1 MSDKRAC
8 GENAEKVTR
17 FPEKRW
23 EAFPV
28 SVNLGN
34 RRHAEMLPVNAALE

>member
-8 GENAEKVTR
+8 GEYAEKGTC

-28 SVNLGN
+28 CVNLGN
-34 RRHAEMLPVNAALE
+34 

>member
-8 GENAEKVTR
+8 GENAEKVMC

-34 RRHAEMLPVNAALE
+34 